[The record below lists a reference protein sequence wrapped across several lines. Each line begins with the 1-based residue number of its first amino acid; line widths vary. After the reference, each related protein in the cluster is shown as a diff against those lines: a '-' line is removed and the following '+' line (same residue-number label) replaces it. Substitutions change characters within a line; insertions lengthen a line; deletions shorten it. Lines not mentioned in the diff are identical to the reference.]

1 MNGCERIR
9 ELIPWYANG
18 TLSSVESG
26 EVSVHLA
33 ACEACREELAEIL
46 RLRAGVER
54 ELRSLPRLS
63 DGAWKRV
70 AMEAYGRPIAHLDV
84 GSFFLGFSL
93 GASVRRGA
101 VPIHGDLKVLGRKI
115 RLFNVEQEERI

>member
-1 MNGCERIR
+1 MSSCERIR

-18 TLSSVESG
+18 TLSSAESG
-26 EVSVHLA
+26 EVSVHMA
-33 ACEACREELAEIL
+33 ACRACREELAGIL
-46 RLRAGVER
+46 RLRAEVER
-54 ELRSLPRLS
+54 ELRSLPRLP
-63 DGAWKRV
+63 DGVWKRV
-70 AMEAYGRPIAHLDV
+70 AVEAYGRSIAHLDV